1 MQNIDLFWSLLP
13 LLYRSPICLFSSLQ
27 LNPSSS
33 HNSLLLPKC
42 KLGIAM
48 NNFVFGACSMWNK
61 CIDRIL
67 SKPVL
72 TKMSDSKGN
81 DIEIIIP
88 GSTTNSDL
96 TCSVA
101 AFKIRLKQILLVS
114 QKCGDPKEW
123 CEINS
128 LIP

>member
-1 MQNIDLFWSLLP
+1 
-13 LLYRSPICLFSSLQ
+13 
-27 LNPSSS
+27 
-33 HNSLLLPKC
+33 
-42 KLGIAM
+42 
-48 NNFVFGACSMWNK
+48 
-61 CIDRIL
+61 
-67 SKPVL
+67 
-72 TKMSDSKGN
+72 MSDSKGN